1 MVLQRS
7 VTSHADFPP
16 DLIRGVENEAA
27 RSADDVATFLSKV
40 GVSFNPENPVR
51 FPGKFLRN
59 LAAGLRLDTW
69 ESQGCFIHRDL
80 GLPAAEDVIRAAIQ
94 SLNDLAISR
103 PDLLEA
109 VVRIFCERF
118 AWNGRSDL
126 NADVVLDDITD
137 DAALEALAAFLW
149 ASRHDGQKADEPQR

>member
-1 MVLQRS
+1 MVLQQS
-7 VTSHADFPP
+7 VTSRADFPP
-16 DLIRGVENEAA
+16 ELIRALEDEAS
-27 RSADDVATFLSKV
+27 RSADNVASFLSEV
-40 GVSFNPENPVR
+40 GVRFNPENPVR
-51 FPGKFLRN
+51 FPRKFLLN

-69 ESQGCFIHRDL
+69 ESHGCFIHREL
-80 GLPAAEDVIRAAIQ
+80 GLPAAEEVIRAAVQ
-94 SLNDLAISR
+94 SLTDLAIGR

-109 VVRIFCERF
+109 AVRIFCERF